1 MATGA
6 YGYCPSIAGE
16 PQKSALTEGAADAL

>member
-6 YGYCPSIAGE
+6 YGYCLSVAGE
-16 PQKSALTEGAADAL
+16 PEKSALTEGAADAL